1 MALIGLLYSQDQF
14 PEFPIYPDF
23 LFIPETEETAVYT
36 YQAEALALF
45 ARMEVQPDETQCFVL
60 GIIAAVAW
68 EVRDGFIT
76 GFSWKDLIAGAA
88 GMVCG
93 FLGGIVFLGRLWV

>member
-1 MALIGLLYSQDQF
+1 MKFIPWNQDKWFSRQGSILPWDKLEHLLLGVIGWLLLFYLIGL
-14 PEFPIYPDF
+14 
-23 LFIPETEETAVYT
+23 
-36 YQAEALALF
+36 
-45 ARMEVQPDETQCFVL
+45 DETQCFIL

-93 FLGGIVFLGRLWV
+93 FLGGMFF